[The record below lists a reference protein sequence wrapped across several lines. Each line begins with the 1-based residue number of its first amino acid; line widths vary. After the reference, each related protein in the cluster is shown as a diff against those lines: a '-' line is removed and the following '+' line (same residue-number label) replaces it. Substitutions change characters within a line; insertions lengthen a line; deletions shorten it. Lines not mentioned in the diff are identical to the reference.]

1 MLIESKKQAH
11 STEPSNPSA
20 KQAPSAKKLTPSAG
34 AEENSKW
41 LQKFLESSVFL
52 RLPASNLQALV
63 ARMDEVPAHQGQVI
77 IHQGG
82 RANNYYIVKAGSC
95 QVLRQTQ
102 NSEHPIQ
109 LAVLQPGDGF
119 GEDALITRGRR
130 NASVIMLEDGC
141 LARLSRHNFTSLL
154 VNPVLKTVS
163 LEQAVKR
170 AAQGAKIL
178 DVRAPHEF
186 RRGSQLG
193 SINIP
198 LPLLRANLANLDPS
212 TEYITY
218 CNSGALS
225 AAAAFVLAQHGYNCL
240 HVADGTKPPTTKQTA
255 APKAAQRKPK
265 APAAH
270 SSPATEQTQQESSA
284 NNEQLLWT
292 SIPLPKEFDQTKLHM
307 IESHAELS
315 RACTQ
320 QNSSV
325 RCLETQEDIA
335 WARSWEKSPTTR
347 SAQTSARP
355 AAAVSVPNWTS
366 TRYTWEAIMGYGES
380 RGARLDR
387 KSEPENNSAL
397 NVTQRQA
404 PTFTLSEKASAQHIA
419 YKKVAL
425 RSLLMM
431 RHRARI
437 IIAILLMLTTAL
449 VAMFPDSAKL
459 GISWAMQQIKPDQ
472 HVSMAA
478 PNPKSSH
485 PRREP
490 MNTVQPKP
498 QRVRP
503 STQKSHSQ
511 EQEAT
516 SASRANPNNAEA
528 DIF

>member
-1 MLIESKKQAH
+1 MLVDSKKHAH
-11 STEPSNPSA
+11 HLESPNQLADQPTSTV
-20 KQAPSAKKLTPSAG
+20 KVTPSAG
-34 AEENSKW
+34 ADESAKW

-82 RANNYYIVKAGSC
+82 RANNYYIVKTGSC

-109 LAVLQPGDGF
+109 LAVLRPGDGF

-154 VNPVLKTVS
+154 VNPVLKTLS
-163 LEQAVKR
+163 LDQAVKR
-170 AAQGAKIL
+170 AERGSQIL

-186 RRGSQLG
+186 RRNNQLG

-198 LPLLRANLANLDPS
+198 LPLLRANLANLDIN
-212 TEYITY
+212 TEYIAY
-218 CNSGALS
+218 CNSGTLS

-240 HVADGTKPPTTKQTA
+240 YIADGAKPPTTKQKA
-255 APKAAQRKPK
+255 APKKNTTKPTV
-265 APAAH
+265 H
-270 SSPATEQTQQESSA
+270 TTLTTEPTHEESSA
-284 NNEQLLWT
+284 HHEQLLWT
-292 SIPLPKEFDQTKLHM
+292 SIPLPKEFDQTRLHM
-307 IESHAELS
+307 VEPQAELS
-315 RACTQ
+315 KACTQ
-320 QNSSV
+320 QNTSV
-325 RCLETQEDIA
+325 RCLETQEDVA
-335 WARSWEKSPTTR
+335 WAQSWEKPPRPVQESTR
-347 SAQTSARP
+347 P
-355 AAAVSVPNWTS
+355 AVSVPNWTS

-380 RGARLDR
+380 RGARFDR
-387 KSEPENNSAL
+387 KSETENSSAL

-404 PTFTLSEKASAQHIA
+404 PTYTLSEKASAQHIA
-419 YKKVAL
+419 HKKVAL

-449 VAMFPDSAKL
+449 AAVFPESAMRA
-459 GISWAMQQIKPDQ
+459 INWAMQQIKPDQ
-472 HVSMAA
+472 HTSMTA
-478 PNPKSSH
+478 PGPKPSH
-485 PRREP
+485 PSREP
-490 MNTVQPKP
+490 ASTAQPKP
-498 QRVRP
+498 QRAHPTTR
-503 STQKSHSQ
+503 KSRSQ
-511 EQEAT
+511 EQEAPIAGR
-516 SASRANPNNAEA
+516 SNPNKAEA